1 VPQTLQTLQQ
11 LQQTL
16 DSANQALQANSPL
29 QQDVR
34 KAAQEVTETARSFRA
49 LSDYLD
55 RHPEALI
62 RGKQESK
69 P

>member
-1 VPQTLQTLQQ
+1 MQTLQQ
-11 LQQTL
+11 LQRTL
-16 DSANQALQANSPL
+16 DAANQTLQANSPL

-34 KAAQEVTETARSFRA
+34 KAAQDVSDTARSFRA

-62 RGKQESK
+62 RGKQENK